1 LDLEKKLNIKYV
13 TLDNL
18 LLARAE
24 DTYHLISES
33 QLMKMKK
40 TAFLINT
47 SRGPVVDEKALFKAL
62 KEGVIAGAGLDV
74 FENEPIDPNN
84 PLLTLDNIVLTPHIS
99 SASISTRT
107 NMAIMAAKNIIAV
120 LQKKMPPNLV
130 NDDVKNVKQLK

>member
-1 LDLEKKLNIKYV
+1 MDLEKKLNIKYV